1 MPPATPP
8 RNAHAPENGQPVC
21 TRGAGRRVACRQCAE
36 LQARLPVAAMVAE
49 FARTFARPPLPTSL
63 LLTGRAA

>member
-1 MPPATPP
+1 MCPP